1 MAFEQIMANLE
12 KSVSNLEQGD
22 MSLEASMKEYEQ
34 GINWVRLAQNKL
46 KTMEGKME
54 ELLADGSKKT
64 IEVKTESN
72 D

>member
-1 MAFEQIMANLE
+1 
-12 KSVSNLEQGD
+12 

-54 ELLADGSKKT
+54 KLLGKL
-64 IEVKTESN
+64 VCH
-72 D
+72 